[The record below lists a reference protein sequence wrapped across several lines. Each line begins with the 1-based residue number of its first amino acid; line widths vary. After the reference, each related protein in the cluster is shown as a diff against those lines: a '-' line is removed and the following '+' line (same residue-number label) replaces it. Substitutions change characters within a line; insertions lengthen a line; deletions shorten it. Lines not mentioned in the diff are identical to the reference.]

1 MSPGGRGEAGRAAGR
16 PTGDRPGDAGLLAR
30 VSLEGDSGQSSCLN
44 VFAAAS
50 RARVPMPGRGLA
62 RASSFSGDATD
73 GGASRD
79 VPAAVL
85 DVAVVVVAAAAV
97 TAASAAAFSAASAA
111 VSAAASAIA
120 VSSILRLPDGAAG
133 DEAAFTIAAA
143 GVAA

>member
-1 MSPGGRGEAGRAAGR
+1 
-16 PTGDRPGDAGLLAR
+16 
-30 VSLEGDSGQSSCLN
+30 
-44 VFAAAS
+44 
-50 RARVPMPGRGLA
+50 MPGRGLA

-120 VSSILRLPDGAAG
+120 ASSILRLPDGAAG

>member
-1 MSPGGRGEAGRAAGR
+1 
-16 PTGDRPGDAGLLAR
+16 
-30 VSLEGDSGQSSCLN
+30 LN

-50 RARVPMPGRGLA
+50 RARVPMPGRGLV

-85 DVAVVVVAAAAV
+85 DVAVVVVVA
-97 TAASAAAFSAASAA
+97 AASAAAFSPASAA

-120 VSSILRLPDGAAG
+120 ASSILRLPDGAAG